1 MQGNRWILENDKI
14 IWNCSGDSHLDTIE
28 MAGNQIAAIVTYG
41 VNDTGTLSLHRELR
55 YPLLRTLPKDTYAT
69 LGCHHEQIQSFS
81 IDGKTIQEYPER
93 FVFDGVVPVSYT
105 HLTLPTKL
113 EV

>member
-55 YPLLRTLPKDTYAT
+55 YQAAPHIAKRYLRNPGVPSRANT
-69 LGCHHEQIQSFS
+69 
-81 IDGKTIQEYPER
+81 
-93 FVFDGVVPVSYT
+93 VF
-105 HLTLPTKL
+105 
-113 EV
+113 

>member
-81 IDGKTIQEYPER
+81 IDGKQYRSIPSGLFLMGLSMFIPRMQTIR
-93 FVFDGVVPVSYT
+93 
-105 HLTLPTKL
+105 
-113 EV
+113 